1 MALHLAG
8 IRRKTEFSP
17 NHVLTDS
24 QIMNDTAGEL
34 TKLGAHVVMYDE
46 GELATTLPS
55 EQCIFSM
62 VQGPAGSSQLLGV
75 EAAGALIINSPKGVI
90 NCYRVNMV
98 RLLAEGRVP
107 FPHSIVIDTT
117 KPVSAPPPGVDSRKT
132 WVKRGDVHAVH
143 KEDVTMAY
151 HGGEVVSILNEFHE
165 RGIAQ
170 AVLQEHVEGDTV
182 KFYAIRESEFFY
194 WYYLNGQYRTPFDR
208 GRLQELAARSAELL
222 GLYVYGGDA
231 IIGRDGSIT
240 VIDINDWPS
249 FARVREEASRH
260 IAHLIHRKARE
271 HAEDRD

>member
-24 QIMNDTAGEL
+24 QIMNDTATEL
-34 TKLGAHVVMYDE
+34 TKLGAQVTMYDE
-46 GELATTLPS
+46 GELGRTLPR
-55 EQCIFSM
+55 ETLIFSM
-62 VQGPAGSSQLLGV
+62 VQGPAGSSHLLGV
-75 EAAGALIINSPKGVI
+75 EAAGALIINSPRSVI

-98 RLLAEGRVP
+98 RLLAEGHVP
-107 FPHSIVIDTT
+107 FPRSIVVDTT
-117 KPVSAPPPGVDSRKT
+117 KPIVEPPPGIDSTKT

-182 KFYAIRESEFFY
+182 KFYAIRDSDFFY
-194 WYYLNGQYRTPFDR
+194 WYYLNGQYRTPFD
-208 GRLQELAARSAELL
+208 GGCMQEFAAVSAELL

-240 VIDINDWPS
+240 IIDINDWPS
-249 FARVREEASRH
+249 FARVREEASRQ